1 VFSLADI
8 GNEDKEKA
16 NLGMR
21 EKNGKRDVKLSLF
34 FY

>member
-8 GNEDKEKA
+8 GNQDKEKA

-21 EKNGKRDVKLSLF
+21 EKNGKREEHIC
-34 FY
+34 